1 MKVYKYIWTHKQPVR
16 RSAFTYGEPPP
27 SRFDLAKE
35 RYGGPFTTDDVEN
48 LKTSWNVFSV
58 IVFVMSTFAIQDSS
72 SIPLQWYDTSNL
84 TSPLKVLYYNLETY
98 NVSFFTI
105 CICILIYQLILLPFF
120 SRCIPSM
127 LKLMGIGIVVALVKN
142 LILVATPTLI
152 DNSNSTLN
160 IANVVC
166 YRNHANYQDIEFN
179 SSSTLNIA
187 NVVCFCNY
195 QDIEFNCTTCTLT
208 FIFVCQMLAGLSFFL
223 VFIIG
228 TDFIIAQTPHNLQK
242 SMLGSWLVINNVYS
256 FMTYI
261 FNLLWWCHEP
271 YYAIKSVT
279 IIIYIVLYFLMAR
292 RYSYRQRNELSDINE
307 RHIIEVYT
315 ERQLLQ
321 RSQNDES
328 ERQFDTSYV
337 CQTIQ

>member
-142 LILVATPTLI
+142 LILVAIPALI
-152 DNSNSTLN
+152 HSNVTVICFEHAICKN
-160 IANVVC
+160 I
-166 YRNHANYQDIEFN
+166 D
-179 SSSTLNIA
+179 
-187 NVVCFCNY
+187 
-195 QDIEFNCTTCTLT
+195 FNCTTCILP
-208 FIFVCQMLAGLSFFL
+208 IIAICQLLAGLCFFL

-228 TDFIIAQTPHNLQK
+228 TDFIIAQIPHK
-242 SMLGSWLVINNVYS
+242 SQNMMLGSWLMLNNVFS
-256 FMTYI
+256 FITYI
-261 FNLLWWCHEP
+261 FGLLWGCRKP
-271 YYAIKSVT
+271 YYPIKSVIM
-279 IIIYIVLYFLMAR
+279 IILIILYFLMAR